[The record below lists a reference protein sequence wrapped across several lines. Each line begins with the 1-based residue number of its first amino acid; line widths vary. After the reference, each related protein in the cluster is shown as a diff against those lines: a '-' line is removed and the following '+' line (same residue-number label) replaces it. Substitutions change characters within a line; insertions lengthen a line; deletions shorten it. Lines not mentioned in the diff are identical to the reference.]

1 MPKLIK
7 ITPPTSSAFWPNF
20 VPKGLFW
27 LSKFPSFKPKA
38 QSKKVI
44 RPIIRIAWYIFSPR
58 NSTKPKLT
66 PTAKAS
72 MLVAS
77 ASASI
82 CLKWSCA
89 LVFLQLSFSKLSLII
104 FAPTNA
110 NKTKAIQWSISFIKF
125 VKLSTTK

>member
-1 MPKLIK
+1 MPKPIK
-7 ITPPTSSAFWPNF
+7 ITPPTSSAFWHKF

-27 LSKFPSFKPKA
+27 LSKFPNFKPKA

-77 ASASI
+77 ASAKMKLRAS
-82 CLKWSCA
+82 
-89 LVFLQLSFSKLSLII
+89 VFATII
-104 FAPTNA
+104 F
-110 NKTKAIQWSISFIKF
+110 KAFFNHFCAHKR
-125 VKLSTTK
+125 